1 MHMNF
6 SSMGLALWAA
16 AGFALTAAAAPAPAP
31 SPVSQ
36 GPISDYLRLRGKLPP
51 TEPPHAMRVRVE
63 EGNIEVERR
72 LAVYTQEVRQT
83 VVKRDGR
90 EVTVQSTVVVPRY
103 TVEKATVPVKDCKF
117 FQVTRDGKFEAV
129 EASKAAARL
138 KKPTAVLTGE
148 CAEVDPRHLELVKP
162 GTLYLVVPPPK
173 PPELPREDKP

>member
-36 GPISDYLRLRGKLPP
+36 GPISDFLRLRGQPP
-51 TEPPHAMRVRVE
+51 HTEPPPALRVRDA
-63 EGNIEVERR
+63 EGTTEVERR
-72 LAVYTQEVRQT
+72 VAVYTQEVRQT

-90 EVTVQSTVVVPRY
+90 EETVQVTVTVPRF
-103 TVEKATVPVKDCKF
+103 TVQKATVAVKDCKF
-117 FQVTRDGKFEAV
+117 FQVTRDGKLEAV
-129 EASKAAARL
+129 EASKAVARL

-148 CAEVDPRHLELVKP
+148 CSQGDPRH
-162 GTLYLVVPPPK
+162 
-173 PPELPREDKP
+173 